1 MRANPRRGIGQYA
14 RRSGLLAALLALS
27 LSPQI
32 PAGAAIAESNT
43 TIPSAGAPYTLSVA
57 GGEGPVDSLVAD
69 LGAHASSIAS
79 MACTP
84 PDSLVPIAFDGKG
97 ASVPHLHGGDSLLAR
112 AGGLPPGRA
121 YRLLLDIP
129 RARRSANVSVPIRY
143 SPPTIAAAADAIG
156 ELVDARGNPGVRLTL
171 PLDGASGAGTIS
183 LVEQG
188 TAPGSAVRVRPLI
201 VAPHPPAVEVHALDA
216 AGRAVPAANVLLRGG
231 GASCAAQ
238 TDARGNLL
246 LSNVPAGTATVYITR
261 GNEDLG
267 TYHPDT
273 VAGETTVLQRPAADR
288 FHPGPVA
295 HVQCDT
301 RTGYAYSLL
310 DTASGLPT
318 GRSGEGP
325 FGVFLSGVS
334 TPDMFTAHLTSK
346 AMGGSLGPIR
356 HDVPIAVSVDTAL
369 HDTTAVHATLGA
381 DSPGGAGG
389 PAGYTS
395 LSFTLDVGRMPAGTN
410 YVTITVGTGDQAC
423 IAPYLIQVAKDPTN
437 TPLGTVDSYFDPA
450 SNSYQ
455 VDGVLPTHPK
465 LRFDQPIDLS
475 LPSHDLGGARLP
487 SVDFATFQNE
497 GSIGLEVHE
506 TIHTDGS
513 WSGTVGGHAR
523 LMFFNYTIV
532 NEELPQLQGGG
543 PSLGRGRMSRTF
555 HVYGKSI
562 DTSLYDYVVFIPQFG
577 IYLMLNV
584 RYGASG
590 NLDLE
595 VGVPATLSEAD
606 FTIAPT
612 FTASIVGSATLPTP
626 FGAFSAALSGNLGFA
641 APITLRIPGSPQ
653 AHLGMLISV
662 TATFGSP
669 VGSPSP
675 LTILPRQCLGD
686 CGPAGQSLRP
696 LAGPIAGST
705 TPGLAPLGTSV
716 FPQAAA
722 LLGAAAPVSATITFR
737 AGATAPEA
745 QPATAL
751 APDGS
756 PATLWLTTQPD
767 GAVSLHAQVGHGTPH
782 TLSTNAVA
790 LSTPQVAWIGPRRA
804 LAVWMESTATPAALA
819 QLRAT
824 SPDTH
829 TPLLQALLAKQQLF
843 SSIWDGRQWSAP
855 TAITRGDSLNA
866 EPSLAADAA
875 TGKAALA
882 WVRGPL
888 TSGNFGSPSGLSV
901 AAMTFEHGVWSAPT
915 TVSAARTSGV
925 NMPRVA
931 IDTHGNPAIAWLEGP
946 IGMGRPM
953 FAPLGTG
960 GRSVPAPV
968 AVSGLP
974 TSAQRI
980 ALAFDAAG
988 RPVVA
993 EAASQTLA
1001 AARRDNAGHWMV
1013 WNLGAGTMPELSRGA
1028 AGSMVLLAEQ
1038 PSRTPASGS
1047 TYQPAMAVLTGMRWS
1062 PRAALAASTATQASG
1077 ALASDPATGR
1087 ARVVLGSRPIAGFAP
1102 TAGFL
1107 DRASALPALDIPPA
1121 DPSTLAPEA
1130 ITLSDGHPSPGELI
1144 TADLRMRNLSTV
1156 TMPPGTPVR
1165 VRISA
1170 SGKVV
1175 DRTVLTMRTL
1185 EAGGVV
1191 TLHLPL
1197 AAPESPLTITVGT
1210 GRVRL
1215 SATLGLPDAPRD
1227 VTVSDGAGGGLLIQ
1241 WEAGTR
1247 HDTAGY
1253 RVYRVSTG
1261 GAPELA
1267 GFAHGTT
1274 WVDAQAQGTAAIGR
1288 YAVATVDTAERESPL
1303 IASR

>member
-43 TIPSAGAPYTLSVA
+43 TIPSAGAPYTLSVP
-57 GGEGPVDSLVAD
+57 GGQGPVDSLVAD

-79 MACTP
+79 MACAR
-84 PDSLVPIAFDGKG
+84 PDSLVPVSFDGKG
-97 ASVPHLHGGDSLLAR
+97 ASIPHLHGGDSLLAR
-112 AGGLPPGRA
+112 AGGLPPSRA

-143 SPPTIAAAADAIG
+143 SPPTIAAATNATGA
-156 ELVDARGNPGVRLTL
+156 LVDAQGNPGVRVTL
-171 PLDGASGAGTIS
+171 PLDAASGAGTIS
-183 LVEQG
+183 LIEQS
-188 TAPGSAVRVRPLI
+188 TAPGSIARVRSLI

-216 AGRAVPAANVLLRGG
+216 AGRAVPRANVLLRGG
-231 GASCAAQ
+231 GVSCVAQ

-246 LSNVPAGTATVYITR
+246 LSNVPAGTATVSITR
-261 GNEDLG
+261 GGEDFG
-267 TYHPDT
+267 TYHPDA
-273 VAGETTVLQRPAADR
+273 VAGETTVLQRPALDKIR
-288 FHPGPVA
+288 PV
-295 HVQCDT
+295 Q
-301 RTGYAYSLL
+301 GYRLNCGHSNVYAVSLL

-318 GRSGEGP
+318 GRSGDGP
-325 FGVFLSGVS
+325 FGVFLSGIS
-334 TPDMFTAHLTSK
+334 TLDTFTAHLTSK
-346 AMGGSLGPIR
+346 AADGSLGPIL

-369 HDTTAVHATLGA
+369 HSTAAVHALLGG
-381 DSPGGAGG
+381 DSPAGAPGGF
-389 PAGYTS
+389 TS
-395 LSFTLDVGRMPAGTN
+395 LSFTLDVGQLPAGTN
-410 YVTITVGTGDQAC
+410 YVTITVGTGDRSCAE
-423 IAPYLIQVAKDPTN
+423 PYLIQVAKDPTN

-465 LRFDQPIDLS
+465 LQFDKSIDLN
-475 LPSHDLGGARLP
+475 LPSQSFGGAQTPAVGLA
-487 SVDFATFQNE
+487 SFQNE

-523 LMFFNYTIV
+523 LIFFSHTIV

-543 PSLGRGRMSRTF
+543 QSLGQGRMSRTF
-555 HVYGKSI
+555 HLYGKSI
-562 DTSLYDYVVFIPQFG
+562 DASLYDYVMFVPQFG
-577 IYLMLNV
+577 IYLVLNV
-584 RYGASG
+584 RFSASG

-612 FTASIVGSATLPTP
+612 FTASIAGSATLPTVL
-626 FGAFSAALSGNLGFA
+626 GAFSAALSGNIGLA

-669 VGSPSP
+669 LGSPPP
-675 LTILPRQCLGD
+675 LSILPRQCLGD
-686 CGPAGQSLRP
+686 CGPTGQSIRP
-696 LAGPIAGST
+696 LSGPIAGSMAS
-705 TPGLAPLGTSV
+705 GLAPSGVSASTAS
-716 FPQAAA
+716 
-722 LLGAAAPVSATITFR
+722 GAFTGDPAPASATITFK

-756 PATLWLTTQPD
+756 PATVWLTTQPD
-767 GAVSLHAQVGHGTPH
+767 GTVSLHAQVGHGTPQ

-790 LSTPQVAWIGPRRA
+790 LSTPQAAWIGPRRA
-804 LAVWMESTATPAALA
+804 LAVWMESTATPTTLA
-819 QLRAT
+819 QLRAA
-824 SPDTH
+824 SPDAR

-843 SSIWDGRQWSAP
+843 SSQWDGRRWSAP
-855 TAITRGDSLNA
+855 TAITRSDSLNA

-888 TSGNFGSPSGLSV
+888 ASTDLGSPAGLSV
-901 AAMTFEHGVWSAPT
+901 AAMTLEHGVWSAPT

-925 NMPRVA
+925 NMPRAA
-931 IDTHGNPAIAWLEGP
+931 IDTHGNPTVAWLEGP

-953 FAPLGTG
+953 FAPLGTD
-960 GRSVPAPV
+960 GRSTPV

-980 ALAFDAAG
+980 ALAFDTAG
-988 RPVVA
+988 RPVVV
-993 EAASQTLA
+993 EEASQSLA
-1001 AARRDNAGHWMV
+1001 GARRDHTGHWRV
-1013 WNLGAGTMPELSRGA
+1013 WNLGSGTTPELSRGA

-1047 TYQPAMAVLTGMRWS
+1047 TYQPAMTVLTGSHWG
-1062 PRAALAASTATQASG
+1062 PRAALAAGTATQASG
-1077 ALASDPATGR
+1077 ALAIDPTTGR
-1087 ARVVLGSRPIAGFAP
+1087 ARVVLGSRPTTGFAP
-1102 TAGFL
+1102 TDGLL

-1121 DPSTLAPEA
+1121 NPSTLAPEA
-1130 ITLSDGHPSPGELI
+1130 ITLSDGHPSPGEPI
-1144 TADLRMRNLSTV
+1144 TADLRMRNLST
-1156 TMPPGTPVR
+1156 TPMAPGTPVR
-1165 VRISA
+1165 VRIAA

-1175 DRTVLTMRTL
+1175 DRTVRTTRAL

-1191 TLHLPL
+1191 ILNLPL
-1197 AAPESPLTITVGT
+1197 VAPESPLTITVGKGT
-1210 GRVRL
+1210 ARL
-1215 SATLGLPDAPRD
+1215 SAILGLPDAPRD
-1227 VTVSDGAGGGLLIQ
+1227 VTVSDGAGGGPLIQ
-1241 WEAGTR
+1241 WEAGAR
-1247 HDTAGY
+1247 HDIAGY
-1253 RVYRVSTG
+1253 RVYRLSTG
-1261 GAPELA
+1261 GTPDLV

-1288 YAVATVDTAERESPL
+1288 YAVAAVDTAGRESPL
-1303 IASR
+1303 MASQ

>member
-1 MRANPRRGIGQYA
+1 MCANLWRGIGQHG
-14 RRSGLLAALLALS
+14 RRLGLLAALLALS
-27 LSPQI
+27 LSPRT

-43 TIPSAGAPYTLSVA
+43 TIPSAGAPYTLSVP
-57 GGEGPVDSLVAD
+57 GGQGPVDSLVAD

-79 MACTP
+79 MACAR
-84 PDSLVPIAFDGKG
+84 PDSLVPVSFDGKG
-97 ASVPHLHGGDSLLAR
+97 ASIPHLHGGDSLLAR
-112 AGGLPPGRA
+112 AGGLPPSRA

-143 SPPTIAAAADAIG
+143 SPPTIAAATNATGA
-156 ELVDARGNPGVRLTL
+156 LVDAQGNPGVRVTL
-171 PLDGASGAGTIS
+171 PLDAASGAGTIS

-188 TAPGSAVRVRPLI
+188 IAPGSIARVRPLV

-216 AGRAVPAANVLLRGG
+216 AGRAVSGADVLLRGG
-231 GASCAAQ
+231 GVSCAAQ

-246 LSNVPAGTATVYITR
+246 LSNVPAGTATVSVMR
-261 GNEDLG
+261 GGEDLG
-267 TYHPDT
+267 TYYPDI
-273 VAGETTVLQRPAADR
+273 VAGETTVLQRPALDKTR
-288 FHPGPVA
+288 PVQ
-295 HVQCDT
+295 VYRLNCSF
-301 RTGYAYSLL
+301 GNVYAVSLL
-310 DTASGLPT
+310 DTVSGLPT
-318 GRSGEGP
+318 GRSGDGP
-325 FGVFLSGVS
+325 FGVFLSGIS
-334 TPDMFTAHLTSK
+334 TPDTFTAHLSSK
-346 AMGGSLGPIR
+346 AADGSLGPIR
-356 HDVPIAVSVDTAL
+356 HDVPIAVSAETAL
-369 HDTTAVHATLGA
+369 HDTTAVHATLGV

-389 PAGYTS
+389 SAGYTS

-410 YVTITVGTGDQAC
+410 YVTITVGTGDRSCAE
-423 IAPYLIQVAKDPTN
+423 PYVLQVAKDPTN

-475 LPSHDLGGARLP
+475 LPSRDLGGARLP

-523 LMFFNYTIV
+523 LMFFNYTVV

-562 DTSLYDYVVFIPQFG
+562 DTSLYDYVVFVPQFG

-696 LAGPIAGST
+696 LAGPITGSLAS
-705 TPGLAPLGTSV
+705 GLAPSAISV
-716 FPQAAA
+716 SPQAEA
-722 LLGAAAPVSATITFR
+722 LLGAAAPASATITFR

-756 PATLWLTTQPD
+756 PATLWLTTGRD
-767 GAVSLHAQVGHGTPH
+767 GAVSLHAQVGHGTPQ

-790 LSTPQVAWIGPRRA
+790 LSTPQVAWIGSRRA
-804 LAVWMESTATPAALA
+804 LAVWMESTTTSAALA
-819 QLRAT
+819 HLRAA
-824 SPDTH
+824 SPDAR

-843 SSIWDGRQWSAP
+843 SSQWDGRRWSAP
-855 TAITRGDSLNA
+855 TVITRGDSLNT
-866 EPSLAADAA
+866 EPSLAADPA

-888 TSGNFGSPSGLSV
+888 ASTDLGSPAGLSV
-901 AAMTFEHGVWSAPT
+901 AAMTLEHGVWSAPT

-925 NMPRVA
+925 NMPRAA
-931 IDTHGNPAIAWLEGP
+931 IDTHGNPTVAWLEGP

-953 FAPLGTG
+953 FAPLGTD
-960 GRSVPAPV
+960 GRSTPV

-980 ALAFDAAG
+980 ALAFDTAG
-988 RPVVA
+988 RPVVV
-993 EAASQTLA
+993 EEASQSLA
-1001 AARRDNAGHWMV
+1001 GARRDHTGHWRV
-1013 WNLGAGTMPELSRGA
+1013 WNLGSGTVPQLARGA

-1038 PSRTPASGS
+1038 PSRAPASGS
-1047 TYQPAMAVLTGMRWS
+1047 TYQPAMTVLTGSHWG
-1062 PRAALAASTATQASG
+1062 PRAALAAGTATQASG
-1077 ALASDPATGR
+1077 ALAIDPTMGR
-1087 ARVVLGSRPIAGFAP
+1087 ARVVLGSRPTTGFAP
-1102 TAGFL
+1102 TDGLL

-1121 DPSTLAPEA
+1121 NPSTLAPEA
-1130 ITLSDGHPSPGELI
+1130 ITLSDGHPSPGEPI
-1144 TADLRMRNLSTV
+1144 TADLRMRNLST
-1156 TMPPGTPVR
+1156 TPMAPGTPVR
-1165 VRISA
+1165 VRIAA

-1175 DRTVLTMRTL
+1175 DRTVRTTRAL

-1191 TLHLPL
+1191 ILNLPL
-1197 AAPESPLTITVGT
+1197 VAPESPLTITVGKGT
-1210 GRVRL
+1210 ARL
-1215 SATLGLPDAPRD
+1215 SAILGLPDAPRD
-1227 VTVSDGAGGGLLIQ
+1227 VTVSDGAGGGPLIQ
-1241 WEAGTR
+1241 WEAGAR
-1247 HDTAGY
+1247 HDIAGY
-1253 RVYRVSTG
+1253 RVYRLSTG
-1261 GAPELA
+1261 GTPDLV

-1288 YAVATVDTAERESPL
+1288 YAVAAVDTAGRESPL
-1303 IASR
+1303 MASQ